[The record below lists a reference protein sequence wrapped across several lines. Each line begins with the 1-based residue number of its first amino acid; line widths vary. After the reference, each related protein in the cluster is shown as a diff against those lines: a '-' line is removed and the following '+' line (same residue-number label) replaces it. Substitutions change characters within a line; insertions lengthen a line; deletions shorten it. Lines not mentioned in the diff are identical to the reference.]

1 MLVDFEL
8 LEIAL
13 IEPDKC
19 ISRIVFLLSRCIFLI
34 RTLWY
39 LYLDL
44 SLINRVYLQYN
55 TQITQNTL
63 LKMRQLFTR
72 QNTSSFYSFLSCILT
87 CVIYYN
93 EKISSVLGN
102 ILAVLWWLMRN
113 RELWSV
119 LVFTCLHAKHIK
131 NCLLKNDCLSV
142 CFIKKLI
149 CFPLWQI

>member
-1 MLVDFEL
+1 M
-8 LEIAL
+8 
-13 IEPDKC
+13 
-19 ISRIVFLLSRCIFLI
+19 
-34 RTLWY
+34 
-39 LYLDL
+39 
-44 SLINRVYLQYN
+44 QYN

-142 CFIKKLI
+142 CFIKKWFVFHCDKYRLSFDTTIARIKLLI
-149 CFPLWQI
+149 IMKYVKQTVHIICQMGTNLQRQSPQYIKIK